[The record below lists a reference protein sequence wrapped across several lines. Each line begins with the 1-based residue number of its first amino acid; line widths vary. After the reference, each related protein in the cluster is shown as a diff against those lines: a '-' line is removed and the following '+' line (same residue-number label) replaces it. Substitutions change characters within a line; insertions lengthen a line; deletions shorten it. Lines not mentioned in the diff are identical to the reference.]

1 MSAPETSTQPGSEP
15 RACGWYIYGI
25 VPGDV
30 EMNDDAR
37 GVGDPP
43 GKVDVERH
51 GDIAALVSE
60 VDTSQPLGRPEDLM
74 AHQQLLD
81 SASAEAPIL
90 PLRFGA
96 VVANRE
102 AVTEE
107 LLAPHH
113 DEFARALSELEGC
126 AEYVVHGRY
135 VEDEILKEV
144 LSEDAEAARLRD
156 DIRAAGNED
165 ATRDE
170 QIRLG
175 ELISDAITAKREADT
190 RALGD
195 AVAPHCVATFVRQP
209 VHELD
214 AVNVAL
220 LIKTAEQ
227 AGLEKAVE
235 KLARDWTGRVNMRLL
250 GPMAPYDFVTTSQ
263 PGI

>member
-1 MSAPETSTQPGSEP
+1 MSAPETSALQGGEP
-15 RACGWYIYGI
+15 RARGWYIYGI

-30 EMNDDAR
+30 EMNDDTR
-37 GVGDPP
+37 GVGNPP
-43 GKVDVERH
+43 GKVGVVRH

-60 VDTSQPLGRPEDLM
+60 IDTSQPLGRPEDLL

-81 SASAEAPIL
+81 SASTEAPIL

-96 VVANRE
+96 VVANQE
-102 AVTEE
+102 AVTGE

-113 DEFARALSELEGC
+113 DAFAKALSELEGC
-126 AEYVVHGRY
+126 AEFVVHGRY
-135 VEDEILKEV
+135 VEEKILAEV
-144 LSEDAEAARLRD
+144 LSEDTEAARLRD
-156 DIRAAGNED
+156 GIRAAGDED

-175 ELISDAITAKREADT
+175 ELISYAITAKREADT
-190 RALGD
+190 RAAGD
-195 AVAPHCVATFVRQP
+195 AIASHCVATSVRQP
-209 VHELD
+209 AHELD

-220 LIKTAEQ
+220 LVKTAEQ

-263 PGI
+263 PGS